1 MKPATKT
8 ATARPLSAAAAAKAR
23 TLFGEGIARHQA
35 GALAEAQ
42 ALYRQLLK
50 LVPGQADA
58 LHMLGVSEFQL
69 GRPAE
74 AARLIAQAIAVAPR
88 NALAHFNHGNALQAQ
103 GRLDDARRAFERALQ
118 LEPGNADALMNLANV
133 LKEQNDIA
141 SALAVYDSLLALQPG
156 HAYATYNKA
165 IALLMQHRYPEA
177 WPLYES
183 RRRCDDKAH
192 RIGTAQPRIA
202 PDWDGQPLA
211 GPLLVLH
218 EQGLGDQVFYAGM
231 LAELIAE
238 GIAVILCVE
247 SRLLPLFRRSFPQL
261 TCIARADLAQLGSM
275 LPQPAA
281 QILIGSLGRRYR
293 SERAALSRVR
303 SPYLLADP
311 QHTSALR
318 QQLAAGDRLLCGL
331 SWSSQRSASAAAKSL
346 PLAALAPVLQV
357 ASVAKI
363 DFIDLQYGD
372 TRDERQ
378 AVQQATGTAIRHL
391 DDIDNLQDIDGLAA
405 LISACDLV
413 VTVSNTTAHLAAAL
427 GKPVI
432 VLLPWHT
439 PLWYWH
445 LDDDTSPWYPSA
457 RLLRQARPGDWTAA
471 INAAAEMLA
480 NASASITAS
489 ATATAA
495 APA

>member
-1 MKPATKT
+1 MKQAMT
-8 ATARPLSAAAAAKAR
+8 RPLTAAAAARAR
-23 TLFGEGIARHQA
+23 TLFGEGMARHQA
-35 GALAEAQ
+35 GALADAQ

-50 LVPGQADA
+50 LVPGQPDA
-58 LHMLGVSEFQL
+58 LHMLGVIEFQL
-69 GRPAE
+69 GRPAD
-74 AARLIAQAIAVAPR
+74 AARLIAQALAAAPG

-103 GRLDDARRAFERALQ
+103 GRLEDARRAFERALQ

-141 SALAVYDSLLALQPG
+141 SAVAVYDRLLALRPD
-156 HAYATYNKA
+156 HAYAAYNKA
-165 IALLMQHRYPEA
+165 IALLTQHQYTEG

-183 RRRCDDKAH
+183 RRRCDDAA

-202 PDWDGQPLA
+202 PDWQGQPLA
-211 GPLLVLH
+211 GPLLVLP

-231 LAELIAE
+231 LAELVAA
-238 GIAVILCVE
+238 GITVILCAE
-247 SRLLPLFRRSFPQL
+247 ARLLPLFRRSFPQL
-261 TCIARADLAQLGSM
+261 TCIARADLGQLGST

-281 QILIGSLGRRYR
+281 QILIGSLGQYYR

-303 SPYLLADP
+303 SPILLADP
-311 QHTSALR
+311 QRTAVLR
-318 QQLAAGDRLLCGL
+318 QQLSRPGRLLCGL

-346 PLAALAPVLQV
+346 PLAALQPVLQV
-357 ASVAKI
+357 SGV

-372 TRDERQ
+372 THDERH
-378 AVQQATGTAIRHL
+378 AMQQATGTEILHL
-391 DDIDNLQDIDGLAA
+391 DAIDNTHDIDGLAA
-405 LISACDLV
+405 LISACDIV

-445 LDDDTSPWYPSA
+445 LDADTSPWYPSV
-457 RLLRQARPGDWTAA
+457 RLLRQASPGDWATAV
-471 INAAAEMLA
+471 NAAATMLA
-480 NASASITAS
+480 QVP
-489 ATATAA
+489 AA
-495 APA
+495 CTD